1 MEIKFENELQVKIAD
16 LIWDADSMEDV
27 GNIIAFFGHDGLVVY
42 HMLIAHYFDESD
54 EVNSAG
60 QVVEEIFKKNI

>member
-27 GNIIAFFGHDGLVVY
+27 DNIIAFFGHDGLVVY

-60 QVVEEIFKKNI
+60 QFLEEIFKKNI